1 MWSGGHGDRAEGHEI
16 GNVTSKAPQESTK
29 KHICF
34 EVIVRNRLGY
44 HRSISSD
51 AICLLQQFMIGLGK
65 AQSSQRDY
73 AR

>member
-1 MWSGGHGDRAEGHEI
+1 
-16 GNVTSKAPQESTK
+16 VTSKAPQESTK